1 MISSTNSNLIVPF
14 LISASQSRGKDIAT
28 IVRAE
33 EEERKEQASSE
44 TKHEDETK
52 HQPDIEQKPKK
63 EYSDDDE
70 PIRPVKKRG
79 GRKKGRKMTNLDIS
93 SEDDDERDEDF
104 KGSR

>member
-1 MISSTNSNLIVPF
+1 M
-14 LISASQSRGKDIAT
+14 AT

-33 EEERKEQASSE
+33 EEERKEKEPVEAKPESE
-44 TKHEDETK
+44 IPPEDEAVET
-52 HQPDIEQKPKK
+52 PKK

-79 GRKKGRKMTNLDIS
+79 KKKGRKMTNLDIS

-104 KGSR
+104 KGTRYEITSFLLLLLILNNISYLGYI

>member
-1 MISSTNSNLIVPF
+1 M
-14 LISASQSRGKDIAT
+14 AT

-33 EEERKEQASSE
+33 EEERKEKESVEAKPESKIPS
-44 TKHEDETK
+44 EDEAVET
-52 HQPDIEQKPKK
+52 PKK

-79 GRKKGRKMTNLDIS
+79 GKKKGRKMTNLDIS

-104 KGSR
+104 KGTRYKKFLTITLNIKKFEVVRVYLK